1 MAEQEVSMD
10 MYDGLSGRA
19 RERLAGLGSLSDEDR
34 RNAAEDAEIS
44 GLLRRFFKDELNND
58 DLFDALKEYERNARW
73 RAIGIIREK
82 LQASFKW
89 QGLGILFDQQPD
101 GSFAIARGEE
111 EESEEANMS
120 DGAVV
125 EVTDATFDKMVED
138 EAVLVVDCWA
148 PWCGPCRM
156 VAPVIEELAKDFAG
170 KVTFAKLNVDQ
181 NQAISMRYR
190 IQSIPTMLFFK
201 NGKMVDQ
208 KLGAMPKAMLQPIVE
223 KHLGAAA

>member
-19 RERLAGLGSLSDEDR
+19 RERLAGLGSMSDEDR

-125 EVTDATFDKMVED
+125 EVTDATFD
-138 EAVLVVDCWA
+138 
-148 PWCGPCRM
+148 
-156 VAPVIEELAKDFAG
+156 
-170 KVTFAKLNVDQ
+170 
-181 NQAISMRYR
+181 
-190 IQSIPTMLFFK
+190 
-201 NGKMVDQ
+201 
-208 KLGAMPKAMLQPIVE
+208 
-223 KHLGAAA
+223 

>member
-58 DLFDALKEYERNARW
+58 DLFDALKDYERDARW

-111 EESEEANMS
+111 EESEEADMS

>member
-1 MAEQEVSMD
+1 MD

-111 EESEEANMS
+111 EESEEADMS

-125 EVTDATFDKMVED
+125 EVTDATFDKMVQD

>member
-1 MAEQEVSMD
+1 MD

-111 EESEEANMS
+111 EESEEADMS

>member
-1 MAEQEVSMD
+1 MD

-125 EVTDATFDKMVED
+125 EVTDATFDKMVQD

>member
-1 MAEQEVSMD
+1 MD

-19 RERLAGLGSLSDEDR
+19 RERLAGLGSLSDDEKR
-34 RNAAEDAEIS
+34 AAAEDTETDE
-44 GLLRRFFKDELNND
+44 LLRQFFKDDLSNDEL
-58 DLFDALKEYERNARW
+58 FEVVKVYERDARW
-73 RAIGIIREK
+73 RAIAMIRDK
-82 LQASFKW
+82 LRASFKW
-89 QGLGILFDQQPD
+89 EGLGILFDEQPD
-101 GSFAIARGEE
+101 GSFVIGRGQEE
-111 EESEEANMS
+111 QVLEVNMS
-120 DGAVV
+120 DGAVL

-138 EAVLVVDCWA
+138 ESLLVVDCWA

-181 NQAISMRYR
+181 NQGISMRYR

-223 KHLGAAA
+223 KHLKEAA

>member
-19 RERLAGLGSLSDEDR
+19 RERLAGLGSMSDEDR

-125 EVTDATFDKMVED
+125 EVTDATFDKMVQD

>member
-1 MAEQEVSMD
+1 MD

-125 EVTDATFDKMVED
+125 EVTDATFDKMVE
-138 EAVLVVDCWA
+138 EEPVLVVDCWA

-156 VAPVIEELAKDFAG
+156 VAPVIDELAKDFAG
-170 KVTFAKLNVDQ
+170 KVKFAKLNVDQ

-201 NGKMVDQ
+201 DGKMVDQ

>member
-125 EVTDATFDKMVED
+125 EVTDATFDKMVQD

>member
-111 EESEEANMS
+111 EESEEADMS

>member
-1 MAEQEVSMD
+1 MD

-19 RERLAGLGSLSDEDR
+19 RERLAGLGSLSDDEKR
-34 RNAAEDAEIS
+34 AAAEDAETTE
-44 GLLRRFFKDELNND
+44 LLRRFFKGDLSDD
-58 DLFDALKEYERNARW
+58 DLFDVLKEYERNARW
-73 RAIGIIREK
+73 HALGIIRDK

-89 QGLGILFDQQPD
+89 EDLGILFDEQPD
-101 GSFAIARGEE
+101 GSFTIARGEE
-111 EESEEANMS
+111 KQVQEVSMS
-120 DGAVV
+120 DGAVI
-125 EVTDATFDKMVED
+125 EVTDATFDKMVE
-138 EAVLVVDCWA
+138 EESVLVVDCWA

-181 NQAISMRYR
+181 NQGISMRYR

-201 NGKMVDQ
+201 DGKMVDQ

-223 KHLGAAA
+223 KHLGAEA